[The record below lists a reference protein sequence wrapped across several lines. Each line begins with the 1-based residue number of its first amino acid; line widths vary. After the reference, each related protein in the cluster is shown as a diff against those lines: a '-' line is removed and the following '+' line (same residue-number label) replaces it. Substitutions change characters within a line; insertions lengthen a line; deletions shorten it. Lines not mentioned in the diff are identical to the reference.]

1 VSAARGRSCLAHADD
16 RRHSLPKAAFP
27 VGPTI
32 PPTPTKPGQ
41 EQPRSASPYVPA
53 QGRFSL
59 ARPVPRWS
67 SLSRPNR
74 WWSPSRPK
82 PLVEPVETSSSL
94 TGTGSSDSVRSDP
107 FSRSTRRQA
116 LQIGRNLAH
125 PHEPGARAR
134 VKRSERHPV
143 RDRWAYRRCAPQ
155 LARLRRAAYRG
166 GRVGPGHPTRVQGNR
181 PTSSAGAGGGAARS
195 AAAQSTKSLDP
206 SDSRRENPAFAR
218 MTNAEPSDP

>member
-1 VSAARGRSCLAHADD
+1 MPKIVGIRCPKLRSQWGRRSRQRPPNLD
-16 RRHSLPKAAFP
+16 RSNPAPLR
-27 VGPTI
+27 PTS
-32 PPTPTKPGQ
+32 
-41 EQPRSASPYVPA
+41 QPRAGSAWQDPPPA
-53 QGRFSL
+53 GR
-59 ARPVPRWS
+59 ACRDPTAGGVRRDPNRWS
-67 SLSRPNR
+67 SPVETHRWSSR
-74 WWSPSRPK
+74 SRPK

-181 PTSSAGAGGGAARS
+181 PTSSAGAGRGAARS
-195 AAAQSTKSLDP
+195 AAAQSRKSLNP
-206 SDSRRENPAFAR
+206 PAVRSRRSPG
-218 MTNAEPSDP
+218 